1 MNRKIEDSLKRSM
14 EQMPHPSFRE
24 IADIPVV
31 RMQEHDEITRQEKVT
46 VYRHMKSLALA
57 CACFL
62 ILIGTGWFTQFKMV
76 YSIVNVDVNPS
87 LEVRV
92 NRRDKVLAVKANNQE
107 AKELLEGRNYKG
119 WDIAEMVESLVDD
132 LAVQGYL
139 TDEKNVILL
148 SVNSKSQKAYHA
160 LQTEL
165 PAAVSG
171 ALADYGIIPKLFMQ
185 KLNEDAETEKQADQY
200 HISQGRQ
207 QFINLLLKQDS
218 SLKEED
224 LASMRV
230 EALID
235 LAEKRGISLDE
246 IEVLYEGEEKITE
259 SETKKPKPKETST
272 AETELEK
279 APEMNLPPAST
290 PAYVPDREYPVQ
302 QENDEEDE
310 EPDEGDSD
318 EGDSDGEDDDSHEEK
333 EIEEKEDS
341 DSEEDADSD
350 DDSDDNSDDEDHDTD
365 EEADDEEEDDSD
377 SGDSDHDDDHEEED
391 DD

>member
-1 MNRKIEDSLKRSM
+1 
-14 EQMPHPSFRE
+14 
-24 IADIPVV
+24 
-31 RMQEHDEITRQEKVT
+31 
-46 VYRHMKSLALA
+46 
-57 CACFL
+57 
-62 ILIGTGWFTQFKMV
+62 
-76 YSIVNVDVNPS
+76 
-87 LEVRV
+87 
-92 NRRDKVLAVKANNQE
+92 
-107 AKELLEGRNYKG
+107 LEGRNYKG

-148 SVNSKSQKAYHA
+148 SVNSKSQKVYHA

-185 KLNEDAETEKQADQY
+185 KLNADAETEKQADQY

-224 LASMRV
+224 LASMKV
-230 EALID
+230 EALIK
-235 LAEKRGISLDE
+235 LADKRGISLDE
-246 IEVLYEGEEKITE
+246 IEVLYEGEEEMTE
-259 SETKKPKPKETST
+259 SETKEPKPKETST

-290 PAYVPDREYPVQ
+290 PAYVPDMEYPVQ
-302 QENDEEDE
+302 QENDEEDD
-310 EPDEGDSD
+310 EPD
-318 EGDSDGEDDDSHEEK
+318 EGDSDGEDDDSREEK
-333 EIEEKEDS
+333 ESEEKEDS
-341 DSEEDADSD
+341 DSEEDSD
-350 DDSDDNSDDEDHDTD
+350 DDLDDDSDDEDHDTD

-377 SGDSDHDDDHEEED
+377 TGDSDHDDDHEEED